1 MRRPESNGPGVF
13 SRRGCGD
20 VDTRRGEVLW
30 GHSGRRPSP
39 SQGEKPLRRPALQTA
54 WPCSS
59 SLRNC
64 ESTPLQLQLPN
75 LWRSAMKALTI
86 QPLNLSDSTFLLSD
100 FCSRLIIIYWKKCLD
115 WDSNYACFIHSFLVD
130 FFCKQ
135 KPSLNL
141 NPLSCK
147 IRDLTLFVSLSCF
160 DQNNSTFINILYCG
174 LI

>member
-59 SLRNC
+59 SLWNC

-115 WDSNYACFIHSFLVD
+115 WDSNYACFIHSFRLALLLPKCL
-130 FFCKQ
+130 FRFIAS
-135 KPSLNL
+135 PSLDITHHYC
-141 NPLSCK
+141 LSLPMK
-147 IRDLTLFVSLSCF
+147 YVFYV
-160 DQNNSTFINILYCG
+160 
-174 LI
+174 